1 MRRAHLC
8 SEAAFEAGLIGLM
21 VSCRYM
27 LRCYSLD
34 EAMRASEERRFV
46 LDLYCANR
54 KGELKDLWREAV
66 GTAWRRAS
74 DFSRRVWCGHR
85 EVRRIGRREKQL
97 PSGAS
102 RCCVAFVHTH
112 FGCSVCGW
120 KKRGERGAREV
131 SQYSENYFHCVPWFP
146 ARTTVVQKVTNRL
159 QYGAQLLTATVTGLR
174 QDTPPAPALR
184 LRSSHS

>member
-74 DFSRRVWCGHR
+74 DFSRRVWCGHGER
-85 EVRRIGRREKQL
+85 RRIGRRETRL
-97 PSGAS
+97 ASGAS
-102 RCCVAFVHTH
+102 
-112 FGCSVCGW
+112 
-120 KKRGERGAREV
+120 
-131 SQYSENYFHCVPWFP
+131 
-146 ARTTVVQKVTNRL
+146 
-159 QYGAQLLTATVTGLR
+159 LTALSELFTDDV
-174 QDTPPAPALR
+174 
-184 LRSSHS
+184 